1 MALLFPVIG
10 VYGSFYNLLYAI
22 VEVAEEVNTSAL
34 LEFLDGY
41 IVVLALLV
49 VGRPDAEGTIGRKP
63 TVPYRSI
70 WARCRG
76 NEGCLLAC
84 PLSRQSR

>member
-10 VYGSFYNLLYAI
+10 VYGSFYSLLYAI
-22 VEVAEEVNTSAL
+22 VEVAEEVDTSAF

-49 VGRPDAEGTIGRKP
+49 VG
-63 TVPYRSI
+63 
-70 WARCRG
+70 CRG